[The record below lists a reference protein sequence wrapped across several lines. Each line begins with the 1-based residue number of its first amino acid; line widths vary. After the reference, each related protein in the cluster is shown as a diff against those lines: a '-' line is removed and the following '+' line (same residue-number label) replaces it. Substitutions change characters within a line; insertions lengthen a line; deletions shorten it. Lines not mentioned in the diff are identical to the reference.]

1 MGQKVRDIMTPAPAR
16 LAATSSIIEAANAM
30 RDGNFG
36 CVLVEQNGKLC
47 GIATDRDIVVRGL
60 TQGSDPAKMRIGDVC
75 TESLATV
82 SPEDDAEKAVRLMRE
97 KAVRRVPVMDGD
109 EAVGI
114 LSLGDLAEERDP
126 TSVLGAISAAPPSH

>member
-1 MGQKVRDIMTPAPAR
+1 MGQKVRDIMTPAPTR

-30 RDGNFG
+30 REGNFG
-36 CVLVEQNGKLC
+36 CVLVEHKGKLC

-60 TQGSDPAKMRIGDVC
+60 TMGSDPTTTRIGDVC
-75 TESLATV
+75 TESLTTV

-114 LSLGDLAEERDP
+114 LSLGDLAEQRDP
-126 TSVLGAISAAPPSH
+126 TSVLGAISAAPPNG